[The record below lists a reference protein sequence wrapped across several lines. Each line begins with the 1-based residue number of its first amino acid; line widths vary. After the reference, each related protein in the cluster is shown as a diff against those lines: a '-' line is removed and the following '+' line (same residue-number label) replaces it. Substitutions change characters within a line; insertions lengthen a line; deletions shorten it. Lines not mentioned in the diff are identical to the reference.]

1 LPPSA
6 LFGITLVGTLF
17 WAASPEA
24 ATVLFA
30 SQNHWHPLVIGLL
43 ATAGQTVALA
53 GLFAFGDQLRR
64 RWRWFDRKCE
74 RVRTRVGDRMARNAV
89 VVAATSGL
97 LGFPPVSVTAT
108 LAPGLA
114 PRPVQL
120 LPVMVVLRIV
130 RFTAVAALAVHSGLK
145 WPW

>member
-1 LPPSA
+1 MPPSA

-30 SQNHWHPLVIGLL
+30 SQHAWSPLMIGLI
-43 ATAGQTVALA
+43 AAGGQAVALV

-74 RVRTRVGDRMARNAV
+74 QVRARVGERLARNAV

-97 LGFPPVSVTAT
+97 IGVPPVSMTAT

-120 LPVMVVLRIV
+120 LPMMLVLRVV
-130 RFTAVAALAVHSGLK
+130 RFTAVAALAIHFGLK